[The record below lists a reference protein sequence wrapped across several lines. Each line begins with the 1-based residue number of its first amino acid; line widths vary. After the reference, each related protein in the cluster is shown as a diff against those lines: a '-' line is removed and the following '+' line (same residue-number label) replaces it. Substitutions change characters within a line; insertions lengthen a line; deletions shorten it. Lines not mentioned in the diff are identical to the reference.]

1 MSHQYNGTVE
11 SDLLKLRYEI
21 MFLLISE
28 CDRRSVGQRIKRALP
43 TMQRYLYH
51 HPVVTILGA
60 YCCHSS
66 RCRNGTV
73 DWIFYIYYMPTLPIG
88 INVDPLRFY

>member
-28 CDRRSVGQRIKRALP
+28 CDRRSFGQRIKRACAYYAKVSLSP
-43 TMQRYLYH
+43 PCCDNTRC
-51 HPVVTILGA
+51 ILL
-60 YCCHSS
+60 SQ
-66 RCRNGTV
+66 
-73 DWIFYIYYMPTLPIG
+73 F
-88 INVDPLRFY
+88 